1 MSQENVAIARAFLEA
16 YNRQDFDAALE
27 LGTPGLVLDFSRA
40 LGPYRGVYRRNEI
53 RGFLEELNATFE
65 SVRFEPR
72 DFIDA
77 GDYYVVVPLTI
88 HFEGRDGIKVKA
100 DTTNLWM
107 FRDGAVDR
115 IVLYQ
120 ELDEALEAVGLSE

>member
-1 MSQENVAIARAFLEA
+1 MSQENVAVARAFLEA
-16 YNRQDFDAALE
+16 YNREEFDAALE
-27 LGTPGLVLDFSRA
+27 LGAPGLVLDFSRA

-77 GDYYVVVPLTI
+77 GDYVVVPLII

-107 FRDGAVDR
+107 FRDGAVER

-120 ELDEALEAVGLSE
+120 ELHEALEAAGLAE

>member
-40 LGPYRGVYRRNEI
+40 LGPYRGVYRRSEI
-53 RGFLEELNATFE
+53 RGFLEGLTATFE

-77 GDYYVVVPLTI
+77 GDYVVTPLTI

-100 DTTNLWM
+100 DTTNLWT
-107 FRDGAVDR
+107 FRDGAVER

-120 ELDEALEAVGLSE
+120 ELQEALEAVGLSE

>member
-1 MSQENVAIARAFLEA
+1 MSQENVAVARAFLEA
-16 YNRQDFDAALE
+16 YNREEFDAALE
-27 LGTPGLVLDFSRA
+27 LGAPGLVLDFSRA

-53 RGFLEELNATFE
+53 RGFLQELNATFE
-65 SVRFEPR
+65 AVRFEPR

-77 GDYYVVVPLTI
+77 GDYVVVPLII

-100 DTTNLWM
+100 DTTNLWT
-107 FRDGAVDR
+107 FRDGAVER

-120 ELDEALEAVGLSE
+120 ELHEALAAVGLSE

>member
-1 MSQENVAIARAFLEA
+1 MSEENIATARAFLDA
-16 YNRQDFDAALE
+16 YNLGDLDAALK
-27 LGTPGLVLDFSRA
+27 LTARDFVLDFSRA
-40 LGPYRGVYRRNEI
+40 LGPYRGVYRRKEI

-77 GDYYVVVPLTI
+77 GDYVVVPLII

-100 DTTNLWM
+100 DTTNVWM
-107 FRDGAVDR
+107 FRDGAVER

-120 ELDEALEAVGLSE
+120 ELHEALEAAGPSE

>member
-1 MSQENVAIARAFLEA
+1 MSQANVATARAFLEA
-16 YNRQDFDAALE
+16 YNREEFDAALE
-27 LGTPGLVLDFSRA
+27 LGAPGLVLDFSRA
-40 LGPYRGVYRRNEI
+40 IGPYRGVYGRNEI

-65 SVRFEPR
+65 SVRFEPL

-77 GDYYVVVPLTI
+77 GDYVVVPLII

-100 DTTNLWM
+100 DTTNLWL
-107 FRDGAVDR
+107 FRDGAVER

-120 ELDEALEAVGLSE
+120 ELHEALEAAGLAE

>member
-1 MSQENVAIARAFLEA
+1 MSQEKVAIARAFLEA
-16 YNRQDFDAALE
+16 YNRQDFDGALE

-77 GDYYVVVPLTI
+77 GDYLVVPLTI

-107 FRDGAVDR
+107 FRDGAVER

-120 ELDEALEAVGLSE
+120 ELHEALEAVGLSE

>member
-1 MSQENVAIARAFLEA
+1 VSQENVAIARAFLEA
-16 YNRQDFDAALE
+16 YNREDFEAALKH
-27 LGTPGLVLDFSRA
+27 GSPGFVLDFSRA

-53 RGFLEELNATFE
+53 RAFLEELNETFQ

-77 GDYYVVVPLTI
+77 GEYVVVPLTI

-107 FRDGAVDR
+107 FRDGAVER

-120 ELDEALEAVGLSE
+120 ELQEALEAVRLAE

>member
-1 MSQENVAIARAFLEA
+1 MSQEKVAIARAFLEA
-16 YNRQDFDAALE
+16 YNRQDFDGALA

-77 GDYYVVVPLTI
+77 GDYVVVPLTI

-107 FRDGAVDR
+107 FRDGAVER

-120 ELDEALEAVGLSE
+120 ELHEALEAVGLSE

>member
-1 MSQENVAIARAFLEA
+1 MSQEKVAIARAFLEA
-16 YNRQDFDAALE
+16 YNRQDFDGALE

-72 DFIDA
+72 DFIVA
-77 GDYYVVVPLTI
+77 GDYVVVPLTI

-107 FRDGAVDR
+107 FRDGAVER

-120 ELDEALEAVGLSE
+120 ELHEALEAVGLSE